1 MLDNSTDCYAEL
13 DSMTSVSNEVNCPAG
28 SSGDYYSRYVI

>member
-13 DSMTSVSNEVNCPAG
+13 DSMTSVSNADNCPVG
-28 SSGDYYSRYVI
+28 TTGDYYSRYVI